1 MEQLEVRTMNT
12 IEYKKAA
19 IKKLDDEYD
28 EPFIFFA
35 FSNIAFSTG
44 TFLLG
49 LMNFYSY
56 NPLFLTI
63 FGFWFPGWGQALGG
77 IMSYK
82 IKYYMDG
89 NIYFFFAI
97 NWFCNFCYDLFPQW
111 GWMKPLNNIEY
122 GLHNLMGT
130 MFLIVFF
137 IQNLFCKSHLSQAIS
152 ICNLFGFI
160 FITIGNFADSK
171 NMKKVSSIFNFITA
185 PIAYYNGI
193 AMIVNQRRNRITLPL
208 FDGKV
213 IGQKL
218 N

>member
-1 MEQLEVRTMNT
+1 MEQLEVRSTDNIKNT
-12 IEYKKAA
+12 P
-19 IKKLDDEYD
+19 IKKTKEYD
-28 EPFIFFA
+28 EPFLFFA
-35 FSNIAFSTG
+35 LSNIAFSAG

-49 LMNFYSY
+49 LINFYSY

-97 NWFCNFCYDLFPQW
+97 NWFCNFCYDLFPIW
-111 GWMKPLNNIEY
+111 GWMRPLNHIEY
-122 GLHNLMGT
+122 GLHNLVST
-130 MFLIVFF
+130 LFLIAFL
-137 IQNLFCKSHLSQAIS
+137 IQNLLGKSNLSKVIS
-152 ICNLFGFI
+152 FFNLLGFI
-160 FITIGNFADSK
+160 FTTIGNFTDSITT
-171 NMKKVSSIFNFITA
+171 KKLSGIVNFIIS

-193 AMIVNQRRNRITLPL
+193 ALIINQKRNRITFPL

-213 IGQKL
+213 IGNKL

>member
-1 MEQLEVRTMNT
+1 MEQLEVRSTDNIKNT
-12 IEYKKAA
+12 P
-19 IKKLDDEYD
+19 IKKTKEYD
-28 EPFIFFA
+28 EPFLFFA
-35 FSNIAFSTG
+35 LSNIAFSAG

-49 LMNFYSY
+49 LINFYSY

-97 NWFCNFCYDLFPQW
+97 NWFCNFCYDLFPIW
-111 GWMKPLNNIEY
+111 GWMRPLNHIEY
-122 GLHNLMGT
+122 GLHNLVIT
-130 MFLIVFF
+130 LFLIAFL
-137 IQNLFCKSHLSQAIS
+137 IQNLLGKSNLSKVIS
-152 ICNLFGFI
+152 FFNLLGFI
-160 FITIGNFADSK
+160 FATIGNFTD
-171 NMKKVSSIFNFITA
+171 NITTKKLSGIVNFIIS

-193 AMIVNQRRNRITLPL
+193 ALIINQKRNRITFPL

-213 IGQKL
+213 IGDKL

>member
-1 MEQLEVRTMNT
+1 MEQLEVRSTDKIRNT
-12 IEYKKAA
+12 P
-19 IKKLDDEYD
+19 IKKTDEHD
-28 EPFIFFA
+28 EPFLFFA
-35 FSNIAFSTG
+35 LSNIAFSTG

-49 LMNFYSY
+49 LINFYSY

-97 NWFCNFCYDLFPQW
+97 NWFCNFCYDLFPIW
-111 GWMKPLNNIEY
+111 GWMRPLNHIEY
-122 GLHNLMGT
+122 GLHNLVST
-130 MFLIVFF
+130 FFLIAFL
-137 IQNLFCKSHLSQAIS
+137 IQNLLGKSHLSKVIS
-152 ICNLFGFI
+152 FFNLLGFI
-160 FITIGNFADSK
+160 FTTIGNFTDSITT
-171 NMKKVSSIFNFITA
+171 KKLSGIVNFIIS

-193 AMIVNQRRNRITLPL
+193 ALIINQKRNRITFPL

-213 IGQKL
+213 IGDKL

>member
-1 MEQLEVRTMNT
+1 MEQLEVRSTDNIKNT
-12 IEYKKAA
+12 P
-19 IKKLDDEYD
+19 IKKTKEYD
-28 EPFIFFA
+28 EPFLFFA
-35 FSNIAFSTG
+35 LSNIAFSAG

-49 LMNFYSY
+49 LINFYSY

-97 NWFCNFCYDLFPQW
+97 NWFCNFCYDLFPIW
-111 GWMKPLNNIEY
+111 GWMRPLNHIEY
-122 GLHNLMGT
+122 GLHNLVST
-130 MFLIVFF
+130 LFLIAFL
-137 IQNLFCKSHLSQAIS
+137 IQNLLGKSNLSKVIS
-152 ICNLFGFI
+152 FFNLLGFI
-160 FITIGNFADSK
+160 FTTIGNFTDSITT
-171 NMKKVSSIFNFITA
+171 KKLSGIVNFIIS

-193 AMIVNQRRNRITLPL
+193 ALIINQKRNRITFPL

-213 IGQKL
+213 IGDKL

>member
-1 MEQLEVRTMNT
+1 MEQLEVRSTDNIKNT
-12 IEYKKAA
+12 P
-19 IKKLDDEYD
+19 IKKTKEYD
-28 EPFIFFA
+28 EPFLFFA
-35 FSNIAFSTG
+35 LSNIAFSAG

-49 LMNFYSY
+49 LINFYSY

-97 NWFCNFCYDLFPQW
+97 NWFCNFCYDLFPIW
-111 GWMKPLNNIEY
+111 GWMRPLNHIEY
-122 GLHNLMGT
+122 GLHNLVST
-130 MFLIVFF
+130 LFLIAFL
-137 IQNLFCKSHLSQAIS
+137 IQNLLGKSNLSKVIS
-152 ICNLFGFI
+152 FFNLLGFI
-160 FITIGNFADSK
+160 FATIGNFTD
-171 NMKKVSSIFNFITA
+171 NITTKKLSGIVNFIIS

-193 AMIVNQRRNRITLPL
+193 ALIINQKRNRITFPL

-213 IGQKL
+213 IGDKL

>member
-1 MEQLEVRTMNT
+1 MEQLEVRSTDNIKNT
-12 IEYKKAA
+12 P
-19 IKKLDDEYD
+19 IKKTKEYD
-28 EPFIFFA
+28 EPFLFFA
-35 FSNIAFSTG
+35 LSNIAFSAG

-49 LMNFYSY
+49 LSNFYSY

-97 NWFCNFCYDLFPQW
+97 NWFCNFCYDLFPIW
-111 GWMKPLNNIEY
+111 GWMRPLNHIEY
-122 GLHNLMGT
+122 GLHNLVST
-130 MFLIVFF
+130 LFLIAFL
-137 IQNLFCKSHLSQAIS
+137 IQNLLGKSNLSKVIS
-152 ICNLFGFI
+152 FFNLLGFI
-160 FITIGNFADSK
+160 FATIGNFTD
-171 NMKKVSSIFNFITA
+171 NITTKKLSGIVNFIIS

-193 AMIVNQRRNRITLPL
+193 ALIINQKRNRITFPL

-213 IGQKL
+213 IGDKL

>member
-1 MEQLEVRTMNT
+1 MEQLEVRSTDNIKNT
-12 IEYKKAA
+12 P
-19 IKKLDDEYD
+19 IKKTKEYD
-28 EPFIFFA
+28 EPFLFFA
-35 FSNIAFSTG
+35 LSNIAFSAG

-49 LMNFYSY
+49 LINFYSY

-97 NWFCNFCYDLFPQW
+97 NWFCNFCYDLFPIW
-111 GWMKPLNNIEY
+111 GWMRPLNHIEY
-122 GLHNLMGT
+122 GLHNLVST
-130 MFLIVFF
+130 LFLIAFL
-137 IQNLFCKSHLSQAIS
+137 IQNLLGKSHLSKVIS
-152 ICNLFGFI
+152 FFNLLGFI
-160 FITIGNFADSK
+160 FTTIGNFTDSITT
-171 NMKKVSSIFNFITA
+171 KKLSGIVNFIIS

-193 AMIVNQRRNRITLPL
+193 ALIINQKRNRITFPL

-213 IGQKL
+213 IGDKL

>member
-1 MEQLEVRTMNT
+1 MEQLEVRSTDNIKNT
-12 IEYKKAA
+12 P
-19 IKKLDDEYD
+19 IKKTKEYD
-28 EPFIFFA
+28 EPFLFFA
-35 FSNIAFSTG
+35 LSNIAFSAG

-49 LMNFYSY
+49 LINFYSY

-97 NWFCNFCYDLFPQW
+97 NWFCNFCYDLFPIW
-111 GWMKPLNNIEY
+111 GWMRPLNHIEY
-122 GLHNLMGT
+122 GLHNLVST
-130 MFLIVFF
+130 LFLIAFL
-137 IQNLFCKSHLSQAIS
+137 IQNLLGKSNLSKVIS
-152 ICNLFGFI
+152 FFNLLGFI
-160 FITIGNFADSK
+160 FTTIGNFTD
-171 NMKKVSSIFNFITA
+171 NITTKKLSGIVNFIIS

-193 AMIVNQRRNRITLPL
+193 ALIINQKRNRITFPL

-213 IGQKL
+213 IGDKL